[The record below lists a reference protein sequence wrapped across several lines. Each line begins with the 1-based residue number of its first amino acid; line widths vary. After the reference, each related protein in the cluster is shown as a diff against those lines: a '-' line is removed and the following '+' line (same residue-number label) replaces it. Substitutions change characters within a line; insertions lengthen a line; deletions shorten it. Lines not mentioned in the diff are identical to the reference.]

1 MNHIQS
7 YNARS
12 SLSSQRN
19 AFVFEIENLK
29 CLKAFLHAKNGNSLK
44 PGYFSLTYHYA
55 IFRNLNSNYHF
66 LFNALM
72 IMLTWSSRPTL
83 IKATCKRECMHINYV
98 VFMCIM
104 QVAKALKLKKF
115 MCSPG
120 FFLSTFG
127 MWELIKSVHCLGS
140 LFVLQTRAK
149 SAVSVKV
156 WNQCQNSSPNMT
168 SRCRNERAPKANFG
182 A

>member
-1 MNHIQS
+1 MKVFSFFMRNGTKIISIEQREVPQFCAQSGSLNATSRDVIFGVNHIQS

-72 IMLTWSSRPTL
+72 IM
-83 IKATCKRECMHINYV
+83 
-98 VFMCIM
+98 
-104 QVAKALKLKKF
+104 
-115 MCSPG
+115 
-120 FFLSTFG
+120 ST
-127 MWELIKSVHCLGS
+127 
-140 LFVLQTRAK
+140 
-149 SAVSVKV
+149 
-156 WNQCQNSSPNMT
+156 
-168 SRCRNERAPKANFG
+168 
-182 A
+182 